1 MTALTKSRKHPF
13 DFKFDMRFLESLT
26 LPGEI
31 VLRKDMELVVDLRS
45 TLAPVKFHNTVN
57 AITHCQEG
65 IQG

>member
-1 MTALTKSRKHPF
+1 
-13 DFKFDMRFLESLT
+13 MRFLESLT

-45 TLAPVKFHNTVN
+45 TLAPVKFHYTVN